1 MLSYEADDLA
11 ALVLARHSLI
21 CRAIEL
27 EADPTISAPIDAADA
42 LDRRTQELLAE
53 LVLIPGML
61 EELDAAIGAGWDRLR
76 FRRAAEF

>member
-1 MLSYEADDLA
+1 MLTDESYELA

-27 EADPTISAPIDAADA
+27 EADPRISGPADAAARA
-42 LDRRTQELLAE
+42 LDRVTQELLAE

-61 EELDAAIGAGWDRLR
+61 EDLDAAIGAGWDRLR
-76 FRRAAEF
+76 FVRPV